1 MKRFIIISLLAVVG
15 MHAQACLWVETHN
28 YYLFSVYDNSEF
40 RDRVNEATED
50 VWKAYLGMNND
61 EGFWFD
67 ADRLVEAAR
76 EKGDQLMAD
85 YVVQLK
91 HYLDCCRVM
100 ERKLY
105 DWDYPTADELS
116 DANDQLTSVR
126 TFAEGKL
133 DTKMRSQHAL
143 LFMRCN
149 MLLDQHKEN
158 VKFWEKKASDYP
170 QDVYKDMMKNI
181 YAGALLKTGKA
192 DKAGAIF
199 AEQGDWQSLMTQ
211 FYELRSYE
219 AIRAEYQR
227 DPKSAVL
234 PFLLQDFVNNTQEA
248 VDEDGFGKLFVRDI
262 QQAEGRQMIALCQ
275 QVVAEGKTQYP
286 ALWQSAR
293 AWIEFMYGDRQEGLT
308 HINEAIAME
317 GTTRMKD
324 NARVLQFFMRA
335 MLAKADAQWDDYMT
349 GEIKWLQEKAKDQY
363 HYEHALDRITHQAL
377 YPLYDKAHRTNQALG
392 LLNAV
397 HAYQYHEALDTM
409 QVDRLI
415 DYVGYLNSPGKTN
428 IDRYIK
434 SQVGINANDAND
446 LIGTKYLRL
455 GKWQQAQTWLQKVPV
470 SYYDD
475 KGYKPYIIYR
485 NWSVEPWIKRQWLT
499 DAQYRLSDGLRINK
513 NPKLEFASEM
523 LRLETG
529 MKSLTGKA
537 RQQRCYDLAVRYA
550 QATNDGD
557 CWYLT
562 HNGKSVYDD
571 PQTHPNEADLEK
583 RAIALLKQAS
593 QTTDFE
599 LKERA
604 LFALAYVY
612 LNDDVWYEDEFD
624 SDTRTIS
631 RQPRPATIHY
641 KVWAQFLAFERAN
654 PGRISRYV
662 QRCEQYIDFKRLY
675 RK

>member
-1 MKRFIIISLLAVVG
+1 MKRFIIISLVTILA
-15 MHAQACLWVETHN
+15 MPAMACLWIETHN
-28 YYLFSVYDNSEF
+28 YYLFSVYDKSEF
-40 RDRVNEATED
+40 RDRADKATQEN
-50 VWKAYLGMNND
+50 WKAYLGIKND
-61 EGFWFD
+61 DSFWFD
-67 ADRLVEAAR
+67 ADRLIEAAR

-85 YVVQLK
+85 YVAQLQS
-91 HYLDCCRVM
+91 YLDCCRVI

-105 DWDYPTADELS
+105 DWDYPTAQELEE
-116 DANDQLTSVR
+116 ANNQLTAIR
-126 TFAEGKL
+126 TYAEGKL
-133 DTKMRSQHAL
+133 DSKLRSQHAL
-143 LFMRCN
+143 LYMRCN

-158 VKFWEKKASDYP
+158 VKFWEKTASKGSENI
-170 QDVYKDMMKNI
+170 YKEMMKNI

-192 DKAGAIF
+192 DKAAAIF

-211 FYELRSYE
+211 FYKLRSYE

-227 DPKSAVL
+227 DPKSPVM

-262 QQAEGRQMIALCQ
+262 QQVEGRQMIALCQ

-286 ALWQSAR
+286 ILWQSAR
-293 AWIEFMYGDRQEGLT
+293 AWIEFMYGDRQIGLT
-308 HINEAIAME
+308 HINEATAME
-317 GTTRMKD
+317 GTQRMKD
-324 NARVLQFFMRA
+324 NARVLQFYMRA
-335 MLAKADAQWDDYMT
+335 MLAKADAQWDEYMT
-349 GEIKWLQEKAKDQY
+349 GEMKWLSQMTESKY
-363 HYEHALDRITHQAL
+363 HYECALDRITHQAL
-377 YPLYDKAHRTNQALG
+377 FPLYVKARRQNEALG

-397 HAYQYHEALDTM
+397 HAYQYQEALDTM

-415 DYVGYLNSPGKTN
+415 SFVDYVKSPAKSSL
-428 IDRYIK
+428 DRYLKPQLQID
-434 SQVGINANDAND
+434 ANDAND
-446 LIGTKYLRL
+446 LIGTKYLRQC
-455 GKWQQAQTWLQKVPV
+455 KWEQAQTWLKKVPA
-470 SYYDD
+470 SYYNN

-499 DAQYRLSDGLRINK
+499 DVQYNLSEDLTVSK
-513 NPKLEFASEM
+513 NPKLEFVNEM
-523 LRLETG
+523 LRMESG
-529 MKSLTGKA
+529 MNSLTGKA

-550 QATNDGD
+550 QATNEGD

-562 HNGKSVYDD
+562 HNGKSAYNN
-571 PQTHPNEADLEK
+571 PESHPNEANMPK
-583 RAIALLKQAS
+583 RAVALLKQAS

-612 LNDDVWYEDEFD
+612 LNDDVWFEDVFD
-624 SDTRTIS
+624 SETRTIT
-631 RQPRPATIHY
+631 RTARPATSHY

-662 QRCEQYIDFKRLY
+662 QRCEQYVDFKRLY